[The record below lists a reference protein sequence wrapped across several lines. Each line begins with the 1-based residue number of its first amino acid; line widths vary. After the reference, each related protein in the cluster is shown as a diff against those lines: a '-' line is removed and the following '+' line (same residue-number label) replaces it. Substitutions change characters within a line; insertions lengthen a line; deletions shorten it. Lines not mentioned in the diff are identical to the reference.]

1 MNVSIV
7 GATGYSGLELIRLLQ
22 HHPYAKL
29 SSIISGSQSGEQLT
43 HIYPHLAGIISSD
56 LDRLEDFQVERLTE
70 EADLVFLATPSG
82 VSSQLLPQLIE
93 ANIKCIDL
101 SGDFRLKS
109 PALYEQWYHKS
120 AADPHYLEQVIYG
133 LSEIYADQIK
143 QASFIANPGCYP
155 TAALLALVPV
165 VQHGWI
171 EDGSIIIDGKTG
183 VSGAGRGLSM
193 NTHFSETNE
202 NVKAY
207 KLGVH
212 QHTPEIEQVLAD
224 VSGESARITFST
236 HLLPMT
242 RGIMCTVYVQLKAP
256 KSTQDVIRFY
266 RDFYQDDPFVRI
278 RPEGNWPSTK
288 EVYGSNYCD
297 LGFLSDPRTG
307 RLTIVSVIDNVVKG
321 ASGQAIQNMNMLHG
335 WDVTAGLAVTPV
347 YP

>member
-82 VSSQLLPQLIE
+82 VSSRLLPQLIE

-207 KLGVH
+207 KLGIH

-224 VSGESARITFST
+224 VSGESARITSST

-242 RGIMCTVYVQLKAP
+242 R
-256 KSTQDVIRFY
+256 
-266 RDFYQDDPFVRI
+266 
-278 RPEGNWPSTK
+278 
-288 EVYGSNYCD
+288 
-297 LGFLSDPRTG
+297 
-307 RLTIVSVIDNVVKG
+307 
-321 ASGQAIQNMNMLHG
+321 
-335 WDVTAGLAVTPV
+335 
-347 YP
+347 